1 MQIKP
6 MAVVLA
12 ALLLAACSKH
22 KDDMGPAQRAGKAVD
37 DAGDK
42 VAAQLHDPID
52 KANEATKSLQQ
63 SAEQARDQIKDA
75 TEDARQ
81 GVGHVTEEVGKKV
94 EKAGEKIQDSAK

>member
-1 MQIKP
+1 MQVKP

-22 KDDMGPAQRAGKAVD
+22 GEDMGPAQRAGKAVD

-52 KANEATKSLQQ
+52 KANEAAKTLQQ

-81 GVGHVTEEVGKKV
+81 GVGRVTEEVGRKV
-94 EKAGEKIQDSAK
+94 EKAGEKIQDAAK